1 MEDNNILA
9 VVLAGGKSKRFGE
22 DKNQI
27 KLGDKTLLEHV
38 LSKINNKFEEILIV
52 SSHNLEIKKSENI
65 TIIPDCFD
73 DFGPLAGVLSSMKWI
88 KENQKK
94 YKWVATFPSDTP
106 FFDISIIEEYK
117 KRINI
122 NDSSLYFIKS
132 NNKRHNIF
140 GLWSIDLLDVL
151 EDDLKNNNFRKVED
165 WADKIGVK
173 TIDIEVNEFDPFFNI
188 NTKEDF
194 EKAKEILKKNYQ
206 EKISAYIWRNEL
218 KSSKCYTYITRK
230 INILEWKKERRLD

>member
-88 KENQKK
+88 KENQNQ

-194 EKAKEILKKNYQ
+194 EKAKEILNKN
-206 EKISAYIWRNEL
+206 
-218 KSSKCYTYITRK
+218 
-230 INILEWKKERRLD
+230 

>member
-27 KLGDKTLLEHV
+27 KLGEKTLLEHV

-65 TIIPDCFD
+65 TVIPDCFD
-73 DFGPLAGVLSSMKWI
+73 DFGPLAGVLSSMKWVR
-88 KENQKK
+88 ENQKQ

-106 FFDISIIEEYK
+106 FFETSIIEEYK

-140 GLWSIDLLDVL
+140 GLWSIDLLNVL

-173 TIDIEVNEFDPFFNI
+173 TINIEVNEFDPFFNI

-194 EKAKEILKKNYQ
+194 ENAKEILNKKI
-206 EKISAYIWRNEL
+206 K
-218 KSSKCYTYITRK
+218 
-230 INILEWKKERRLD
+230 

>member
-27 KLGDKTLLEHV
+27 KLGEKTLLEHV

-52 SSHNLEIKKSENI
+52 SSNNLKIKKSENI
-65 TIIPDCFD
+65 TVIPDCFD
-73 DFGPLAGVLSSMKWI
+73 DFGPLAGVLSSMKWV
-88 KENQKK
+88 KK
-94 YKWVATFPSDTP
+94 NKKQYKWVATFPSDTP
-106 FFDISIIEEYK
+106 FFEISIIEEYK

-173 TIDIEVNEFDPFFNI
+173 TIDIEVNKFDPFFNI

-194 EKAKEILKKNYQ
+194 EKAKEILNKN
-206 EKISAYIWRNEL
+206 
-218 KSSKCYTYITRK
+218 
-230 INILEWKKERRLD
+230 

>member
-27 KLGDKTLLEHV
+27 KLGNKTLLEHV

-151 EDDLKNNNFRKVED
+151 EDDLKNNNFRKVEE

-173 TIDIEVNEFDPFFNI
+173 TIDIEVNEFDSFFNI

-194 EKAKEILKKNYQ
+194 EKAKEILNKN
-206 EKISAYIWRNEL
+206 
-218 KSSKCYTYITRK
+218 
-230 INILEWKKERRLD
+230 

>member
-1 MEDNNILA
+1 MNDNNILA

-22 DKNQI
+22 DKNNI

-38 LSKINNKFEEILIV
+38 LSKISSKFGETLIV
-52 SSHNLEIKKSENI
+52 SSHNQEIKKLENV

-88 KENQKK
+88 KKNQKN

-106 FFDISIIEEYK
+106 FFEISIVEEYK
-117 KRINI
+117 KRTII
-122 NDSSLYFIKS
+122 NDSLLYFVKS

-140 GLWSIDLLDVL
+140 GLWSIDLLETL
-151 EDDLKNNNFRKVED
+151 ENDLINNNFRKVEE

-173 TIDIEVNEFDPFFNI
+173 TIDIKIRKFDPFFNI
-188 NTKEDF
+188 NTKADF
-194 EKAKEILKKNYQ
+194 EEAKKILYEDLN
-206 EKISAYIWRNEL
+206 
-218 KSSKCYTYITRK
+218 
-230 INILEWKKERRLD
+230 D

>member
-73 DFGPLAGVLSSMKWI
+73 DFGPLAGVLSSMKWV
-88 KENQKK
+88 KDNQKK

-122 NDSSLYFIKS
+122 NDSSLYFIRS

-173 TIDIEVNEFDPFFNI
+173 TIDIEINEFDPFFNI

-194 EKAKEILKKNYQ
+194 EKAKEMLKKN
-206 EKISAYIWRNEL
+206 
-218 KSSKCYTYITRK
+218 
-230 INILEWKKERRLD
+230 

>member
-73 DFGPLAGVLSSMKWI
+73 DFGPLAGVLSSMKWV
-88 KENQKK
+88 KENQKQ

-106 FFDISIIEEYK
+106 FFEISIIEEYK

-140 GLWSIDLLDVL
+140 GLWSIDLLDAL

-194 EKAKEILKKNYQ
+194 EKAKEILNKN
-206 EKISAYIWRNEL
+206 
-218 KSSKCYTYITRK
+218 
-230 INILEWKKERRLD
+230 

>member
-52 SSHNLEIKKSENI
+52 SSHNQDIKKSENI

-140 GLWSIDLLDVL
+140 GLWAIDLLEVL
-151 EDDLKNNNFRKVED
+151 EDDLINNNFRKVEE
-165 WADKIGVK
+165 WANKIGVK
-173 TIDIEVNEFDPFFNI
+173 TIDIEVKKFDPFFNI

-194 EKAKEILKKNYQ
+194 EKAKEILNKN
-206 EKISAYIWRNEL
+206 
-218 KSSKCYTYITRK
+218 
-230 INILEWKKERRLD
+230 

>member
-1 MEDNNILA
+1 MKDNNILA

-27 KLGDKTLLEHV
+27 KLGEKTLLEHV
-38 LSKINNKFEEILIV
+38 LSKIHNKFEEILIV
-52 SSHNLEIKKSENI
+52 SSRNLEIKKSENI

-73 DFGPLAGVLSSMKWI
+73 DFGPLAGVLSSMKWV
-88 KENQKK
+88 KQNQKQ

-106 FFDISIIEEYK
+106 FFEISIIDEYK

-122 NDSSLYFIKS
+122 NDSLLYFIKS

-140 GLWSIDLLDVL
+140 GLWSIDLLDAL

-173 TIDIEVNEFDPFFNI
+173 TIDIEVNEYDPFFNI

-194 EKAKEILKKNYQ
+194 EKAKEILKKN
-206 EKISAYIWRNEL
+206 
-218 KSSKCYTYITRK
+218 
-230 INILEWKKERRLD
+230 

>member
-52 SSHNLEIKKSENI
+52 SSHSLEIKKSKNI

-88 KENQKK
+88 KKNQKK

-122 NDSSLYFIKS
+122 NDSSLYFVKS

-173 TIDIEVNEFDPFFNI
+173 TIDIQVKKFDPFFNI

-194 EKAKEILKKNYQ
+194 EKAKKIL
-206 EKISAYIWRNEL
+206 NE
-218 KSSKCYTYITRK
+218 
-230 INILEWKKERRLD
+230 N

>member
-27 KLGDKTLLEHV
+27 KLGEKTLLEHV

-52 SSHNLEIKKSENI
+52 SSHNQDIKKSENI

-73 DFGPLAGVLSSMKWI
+73 DFGPLAGVLSSMKWV
-88 KENQKK
+88 KENQKQ

-106 FFDISIIEEYK
+106 FFEISIIEEYK

-173 TIDIEVNEFDPFFNI
+173 TIDIKVNDFDPFFNI

-194 EKAKEILKKNYQ
+194 KKAKEILNKN
-206 EKISAYIWRNEL
+206 
-218 KSSKCYTYITRK
+218 
-230 INILEWKKERRLD
+230 

>member
-88 KENQKK
+88 KENQKQ

-106 FFDISIIEEYK
+106 FFEISIIEEYK

-194 EKAKEILKKNYQ
+194 EKAKEILNKNY
-206 EKISAYIWRNEL
+206 N
-218 KSSKCYTYITRK
+218 
-230 INILEWKKERRLD
+230 D

>member
-22 DKNQI
+22 DKNKI
-27 KLGDKTLLEHV
+27 KLGEKTLLEHV

-52 SSHNLEIKKSENI
+52 SSHNIEIKKSENI
-65 TIIPDCFD
+65 TIIPDCLD
-73 DFGPLAGVLSSMKWI
+73 DFGPLAGVLSSMKWV
-88 KENQKK
+88 KENQKQ

-106 FFDISIIEEYK
+106 FFEISIIDEYK

-122 NDSSLYFIKS
+122 NDSLLYFIKS

-151 EDDLKNNNFRKVED
+151 EDDLKNNNFRKVEG
-165 WADKIGVK
+165 WANKIGVK

-188 NTKEDF
+188 NTKEDLK
-194 EKAKEILKKNYQ
+194 KAKEILKKY
-206 EKISAYIWRNEL
+206 
-218 KSSKCYTYITRK
+218 
-230 INILEWKKERRLD
+230 

>member
-73 DFGPLAGVLSSMKWI
+73 DFGPLAGVLSSMKWV
-88 KENQKK
+88 KDNQKK

-165 WADKIGVK
+165 GADKIGVK

-194 EKAKEILKKNYQ
+194 EKAKEILNKN
-206 EKISAYIWRNEL
+206 
-218 KSSKCYTYITRK
+218 
-230 INILEWKKERRLD
+230 

>member
-65 TIIPDCFD
+65 TIIPDYFD
-73 DFGPLAGVLSSMKWI
+73 DFGPLAGVLSSMKWV
-88 KENQKK
+88 KNNQKK

-173 TIDIEVNEFDPFFNI
+173 IIDIEVNEFDPFFNI

-194 EKAKEILKKNYQ
+194 EKAKEILKKN
-206 EKISAYIWRNEL
+206 
-218 KSSKCYTYITRK
+218 
-230 INILEWKKERRLD
+230 

>member
-1 MEDNNILA
+1 MFYILFMEDNNILA

-88 KENQKK
+88 KENQKQ

-106 FFDISIIEEYK
+106 FFEISIIEEYK

-173 TIDIEVNEFDPFFNI
+173 IIDIEVNEFDPFFNI

-194 EKAKEILKKNYQ
+194 EKAKEILKKN
-206 EKISAYIWRNEL
+206 
-218 KSSKCYTYITRK
+218 
-230 INILEWKKERRLD
+230 

>member
-22 DKNQI
+22 DKNQT

-38 LSKINNKFEEILIV
+38 LSKISNKFEEILIV
-52 SSHNLEIKKSENI
+52 SSHNQEIKKLENV
-65 TIIPDCFD
+65 TVIPDCFE
-73 DFGPLAGVLSSMKWI
+73 DFGPLAGVLSSMKWV

-106 FFDISIIEEYK
+106 FFETSIIEEYK
-117 KRINI
+117 KRIKI

-140 GLWSIDLLDVL
+140 GLWSIDLLEILDNTL
-151 EDDLKNNNFRKVED
+151 NNNFRKVED
-165 WADKIGVK
+165 WANKIGVK
-173 TIDIEVNEFDPFFNI
+173 TIDIEVKKFDPFFNI

-194 EKAKEILKKNYQ
+194 EKAKKILKEN
-206 EKISAYIWRNEL
+206 
-218 KSSKCYTYITRK
+218 
-230 INILEWKKERRLD
+230 

>member
-73 DFGPLAGVLSSMKWI
+73 DFGPLAGVLSSMKWV
-88 KENQKK
+88 KENHKK

-140 GLWSIDLLDVL
+140 GLWSIDLLEVL

-194 EKAKEILKKNYQ
+194 EKAKEILNKN
-206 EKISAYIWRNEL
+206 
-218 KSSKCYTYITRK
+218 
-230 INILEWKKERRLD
+230 